1 MRLSGKAAIITGG
14 GTGIGRGIA
23 LSFAKDGA
31 TVVVMGRRLEPLE
44 EVCKAAG
51 AERCSA
57 IQCDQADPAAVA
69 AACQAAVARLGK
81 VDILVNNAGTN
92 IAGRSLDKLSVEDW
106 KTVVDVNLNGP
117 FYFCHSIL
125 PLMRAQNGGTIINIS
140 SIAAIRNT
148 PLSGASYSA
157 SKAGVHALGNM
168 INQEEAQNG
177 IRCTTVSP
185 GEVDTPI
192 LDRRAQPPPAEK
204 RAQMAQ
210 PEDLGE
216 VCTTIAALPTRVFI
230 PHVVVTGIT
239 TLAISM

>member
-1 MRLSGKAAIITGG
+1 MRLSGKTAIITGG

-69 AACQAAVARLGK
+69 AACQAAVARLGGK

-125 PLMRAQNGGTIINIS
+125 PLMRAQNGGTVINIS

-148 PLSGASYSA
+148 PPSGASCASSA
-157 SKAGVHALGNM
+157 A
-168 INQEEAQNG
+168 
-177 IRCTTVSP
+177 
-185 GEVDTPI
+185 
-192 LDRRAQPPPAEK
+192 
-204 RAQMAQ
+204 
-210 PEDLGE
+210 
-216 VCTTIAALPTRVFI
+216 TIASSFSFRRCCASERCCCASSATARPTSTAIRKSGRMLLPAVVSRSPVE
-230 PHVVVTGIT
+230 HV
-239 TLAISM
+239 L